1 MSPSVTVVLST
12 LMECGQ
18 DQGPQVND
26 QDPVNRMLFQ
36 KTINQY
42 RDKVRKFYRKVQDI
56 PPVSQN
62 EVVSYI
68 EVCYFLNKPKKDALY
83 LDAAVQ

>member
-42 RDKVRKFYRKVQDI
+42 RDKVRKFYRKVQDL
-56 PPVSQN
+56 PPVSQP

-68 EVCYFLNKPKKDALY
+68 EVRLILVCSKVIVYF
-83 LDAAVQ
+83 

>member
-68 EVCYFLNKPKKDALY
+68 EVCYFLCEPKKDALY